1 MYGWKKLSIQQK
13 CSWNTVRQEPF
24 SKLLYCANYYVL
36 PCVEK
41 SLQSTDMLDCFQGL
55 QMLRHKDMYV
65 SYTKHLC
72 LHVLQIFPVHAA
84 SILLMLPDM
93 VEMSCTK
100 LVQWMTS
107 RTMTTR
113 TIGTCSGQ
121 TQLLFFC
128 TVLIDSWM
136 NTCMDEGRL
145 KFRGLTILI
154 HVLDSNC
161 KPGNFPP

>member
-41 SLQSTDMLDCFQGL
+41 SLQSTDMLDCFRGL
-55 QMLRHKDMYV
+55 QMLRHKNMYV

-72 LHVLQIFPVHAA
+72 LHVLQIFSCACCLHLTNAA
-84 SILLMLPDM
+84 WYGGDVMHRVVTVDGLENNENKNHWHMF
-93 VEMSCTK
+93 
-100 LVQWMTS
+100 
-107 RTMTTR
+107 RTDTTALFLH
-113 TIGTCSGQ
+113 SFDW
-121 TQLLFFC
+121 QLNE
-128 TVLIDSWM
+128 S
-136 NTCMDEGRL
+136 MDEGRL
-145 KFRGLTILI
+145 KHRGLTVLI

-161 KPGNFPP
+161 KPGNFSP